1 MYPLS
6 ISIIIVPASRI
17 SSRKVTDFRY
27 PKVHQTSR
35 ILPKF
40 AGPKHTKMKTLYLAT
55 HNRHKK
61 EEIQKLFASHPVL
74 SENFRIESMDTLGF
88 QGEIPETA
96 DTLEGNA
103 LQKARF
109 IHQSFNVDCFA
120 DDTGLEVEAIG
131 NRPGVFSARYA
142 NMPDSFEESGFVS
155 PESLQMP
162 DPTFDQNIDR
172 LLFKLENKPRKA
184 RFRSVI
190 CLILNNQTYYFEGC
204 VNGVILPG
212 RHGSQGFGYDPVFQP
227 EGFEKSFA
235 ELDMAEKNAISHRG
249 KAVQA
254 LIAFLEKT
262 GKEAWTGQTASITPT
277 N

>member
-1 MYPLS
+1 MYPPS

-40 AGPKHTKMKTLYLAT
+40 AVPKHTKMKTLYLAT

-74 SENFRIESMDTLGF
+74 S
-88 QGEIPETA
+88 A

-131 NRPGVFSARYA
+131 HRPGVFSARYA

-204 VNGVILPG
+204 VNGIILPG

-262 GKEAWTGQTASITPT
+262 GKEAGTGQTASITPT

>member
-1 MYPLS
+1 MEQHYPFTLPPLPYAYDALAPEL
-6 ISIIIVPASRI
+6 IE
-17 SSRKVTDFRY
+17 KVLYFHHDKHFAAY
-27 PKVHQTSR
+27 VETSYADNSQHPIKAVLQATCYDQNKQETIESDEGNV
-35 ILPKF
+35 ILP
-40 AGPKHTKMKTLYLAT
+40 GEETKLYT
-55 HNRHKK
+55 
-61 EEIQKLFASHPVL
+61 ASH
-74 SENFRIESMDTLGF
+74 NFE
-88 QGEIPETA
+88 PY
-96 DTLEGNA
+96 
-103 LQKARF
+103 
-109 IHQSFNVDCFA
+109 
-120 DDTGLEVEAIG
+120 GLEVEAIG
-131 NRPGVFSARYA
+131 HRPGVFSARYA

-204 VNGVILPG
+204 VNGIILPG